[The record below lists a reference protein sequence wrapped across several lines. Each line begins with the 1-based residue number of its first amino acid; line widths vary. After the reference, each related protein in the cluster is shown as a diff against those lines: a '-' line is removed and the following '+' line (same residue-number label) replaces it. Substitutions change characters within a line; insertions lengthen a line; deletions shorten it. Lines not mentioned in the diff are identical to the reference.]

1 MLETPHVLVGVAI
14 ATKIPN
20 PIISIPLALASH
32 FVLEGLP
39 HWNPHLYTETEK
51 YGQPTRKSTLFTAV
65 DSSIALTTGS
75 LIAFSHLP
83 DLAFAF
89 TIFFSAFAAVLPDVI
104 EAPYLYLKYRKPW
117 LKKYILWQRSIQADA
132 QPFWGLFTQILII
145 IAALLSLNILRF

>member
-20 PIISIPLALASH
+20 PVISIPLALASH
-32 FVLEGLP
+32 FILEKIP

-51 YGQPTRKSTLFTAV
+51 YGQPTSKSTLITAI

-83 DLAFAF
+83 NLALTL

-104 EAPYLYLKYRKPW
+104 EAPYLYLNYRKPW
-117 LKKYILWQRSIQADA
+117 LKKYILWQKSIQAEA
-132 QPFWGLFTQILII
+132 KPFWGLITQVLII
-145 IAALLSLNILRF
+145 IAALLSLGILRF